1 MAQQGS
7 SSGAPVDLDG
17 EQTGTRY
24 FVGTPPE
31 RRRSGSAGA
40 IIALAGIGVLSF
52 GLVAASI
59 VFRGGMAVLP
69 GWSAIFAGG
78 NYRVT
83 DVDRSAA
90 AGGLRRGDEIQTV
103 AGDEQAWFYGPALAL
118 SRVPAG
124 GSYSVTVKRAGRI
137 ETVSLRLPAVPG
149 SWKPLVPNLIVC
161 VLLYA
166 LAFWIGS
173 VKFRD
178 ITGRLATLTFV
189 LTVFT
194 FLSVILARFPG
205 WNGPTSALALAV
217 ANIAR
222 PLNLAVGYHFFSRFP
237 QPLPDSVR
245 GIALRR
251 ALYAFA
257 AFLWLPLNIPAL
269 AHVIGATPGPML
281 ARIAAF
287 RTDGHPGGLL
297 IPAYETLA
305 TVLMGL
311 VLTRNYG
318 RLGDPDSRRR
328 LRWAGLGFGATLG
341 VFLVFALLKVL
352 WYVTGSVTMAWL
364 VEFSNNLATVVIALS
379 CVALAYAVA
388 RHRVLGIH
396 VVIRRGVQYL
406 LAKNALQLIIVL
418 PALIFLFEVIRSP
431 DQRVRDLLLHRPWPF
446 YAVITVTGAISLR
459 YRRQMRLWLDRK
471 FFLPQLE
478 QERLLL
484 ALVERIKT
492 AESEAE
498 VCLSAAR
505 EIDAALHVTGL
516 HILVR
521 GQNDGKLRVAYSRTP
536 DAAVRLRDWL
546 NESGS
551 EFLRNGTIF
560 SLYACEGSGS
570 AELPQAQEPAE
581 QVVVPLVGTDRAE
594 VGALVLG
601 AKRSEQ
607 PYTSRDRDL
616 LGTVAGQI
624 ALLYEVL
631 RLKESVQQEK
641 RVRVQVLGH
650 LDDRF
655 VQLLNECPDC
665 GRCYTT
671 AETTCPQDGA
681 NLTLTLPVERTID
694 AKYRLDRRIGRGG
707 MGVVYEATDLRL
719 GRTVAIKTMVGELF
733 GNSQALTRFE
743 REARAAAALS
753 HPNVVRV
760 YDFGRLAAGGAYLVM
775 ELVAGA
781 SWRERLRDGRK
792 IVLSQVS
799 YWMKQLCSAVDAAHA
814 KGIVHRDLKP
824 ENIMIGDGDPM
835 GRVIIL
841 DFGLAKLRSGYTDRD
856 LTLSGAVMGTRG
868 YMSPE
873 QRAGRK
879 VDARSDVFALAVI
892 CAETFTG
899 CRPPRA
905 GASMQWLHASLKRS
919 GTCPDSLARSLGRGL
934 AEHPSR
940 RPTAGEFWEMLS
952 GALAEGAAQPGAA
965 VAADDVETLSMP
977 RGPEQDQ

>member
-1 MAQQGS
+1 M
-7 SSGAPVDLDG
+7 
-17 EQTGTRY
+17 
-24 FVGTPPE
+24 
-31 RRRSGSAGA
+31 
-40 IIALAGIGVLSF
+40 
-52 GLVAASI
+52 
-59 VFRGGMAVLP
+59 RGGMAVLP

-78 NYRVT
+78 NFRVT
-83 DVDRSAA
+83 DVGPGAAA
-90 AGGLRRGDEIQTV
+90 AGLRPGDEIQSV
-103 AGDEQAWFYGPALAL
+103 AGDKQAWFYGPALAL

-124 GSYSVTVKRAGRI
+124 GLYSAKVMRAGRV

-149 SWKPLVPNLIVC
+149 SWRPLVPNLIVS

-166 LAFWIGS
+166 LALWIGA

-178 ITGRLATLTFV
+178 VTGRLATLTFLLTV
-189 LTVFT
+189 LT
-194 FLSVILARFPG
+194 FLPVILVRFPG
-205 WNGPTSALALAV
+205 WNGTTSALALAV
-217 ANIAR
+217 ANMTR
-222 PLNLAVGYHFFSRFP
+222 PLNLAVAYHFFCRFP

-245 GIALRR
+245 GIAIRR
-251 ALYAFA
+251 ALYVFA
-257 AFLWLPLNIPAL
+257 ALLWLPLNIPAL
-269 AHVIGATPGPML
+269 AQVMGATPGPIL
-281 ARIAAF
+281 ALIAAF
-287 RTDGHPGGLL
+287 RPEGHPGGLL

-311 VLTRNYG
+311 VLARNYG

-341 VFLVFALLKVL
+341 VFLAYALLKVL
-352 WYVTGSVTMAWL
+352 WFMTGSVTMVGLAEL
-364 VEFSNNLATVVIALS
+364 SNNVATVVITLS

-418 PALIFLFEVIRSP
+418 PALIFLFELIRHP
-431 DQRVRDLLLHRPWPF
+431 DQPVRDLLLHRTWPF
-446 YAVITVTGAISLR
+446 YALITVTGAISLR

-471 FFLPQLE
+471 FFLPELE
-478 QERLLL
+478 QEGVLL
-484 ALVERIKT
+484 ALAERIKT

-498 VCLSAAR
+498 VCLCAAR
-505 EIDAALHVTGL
+505 EIDAALHATEL

-521 GQNDGKLRVAYSRTP
+521 GQHDGNLRVAYSRTP

-551 EFLRNGTIF
+551 EFLRNGSIF
-560 SLYACEGSGS
+560 SLYAREGSGS
-570 AELPQAQEPAE
+570 ADLPQARVPAE
-581 QVVVPLVGTDRAE
+581 HVVVPMVGTDRAE

-616 LGTVAGQI
+616 LRAVAGQI

-655 VQLLNECPDC
+655 VQLLNECPEC

-671 AETTCPQDGA
+671 AETTCPHDGA
-681 NLTLTLPVERTID
+681 SLTLTLPVERTID

-707 MGVVYEATDLRL
+707 MGVVYEAADLHL
-719 GRTVAIKTMVGELF
+719 GRTVAIKMMVGDLF
-733 GNSQALTRFE
+733 GNSQALSRFE

-792 IVLSQVS
+792 IVLSQLS
-799 YWMKQLCSAVDAAHA
+799 YWMKQLCAAVDAAHA

-841 DFGLAKLRSGYTDRD
+841 DFGLAKLRSAYADRD

-892 CAETFTG
+892 CAETLTG

-905 GASMQWLHASLKRS
+905 GASAQWLRASLQRS
-919 GTCPDSLARSLGRGL
+919 GTCPESVVRSLVCGL

-940 RPTAGEFWEMLS
+940 RPTVGEFWQMLS
-952 GALAEGAAQPGAA
+952 GALAEGAVQPGAA
-965 VAADDVETLSMP
+965 ASPDDVETLSMP

>member
-1 MAQQGS
+1 MEQQGS
-7 SSGAPVDLDG
+7 SSGARVDLDG
-17 EQTGTRY
+17 EQAGARY
-24 FVGTPPE
+24 FVGAPPE
-31 RRRSGSAGA
+31 RQRSRNPGA
-40 IIALAGIGVLSF
+40 VIAIAGIGVLSF
-52 GLVAASI
+52 GFIAASI
-59 VFRGGMAVLP
+59 LLRGGMAVLP
-69 GWSAIFAGG
+69 GWSATFTGG

-83 DVDRSAA
+83 EVDRAAAA
-90 AGGLRRGDEIQTV
+90 AGLRPGDEIQTV
-103 AGDEQAWFYGPALAL
+103 AGDKQAGFYGPALAL
-118 SRVPAG
+118 SRVPAAG
-124 GSYSVTVKRAGRI
+124 WYAITVLRAGRI
-137 ETVSLRLPAVPG
+137 ETVSLRLPGEPG
-149 SWKPLVPNLIVC
+149 SWKQLVPNLIVC
-161 VLLYA
+161 ALLYA

-178 ITGRLATLTFV
+178 ITGRLATLTFL
-189 LTVFT
+189 LTVLT
-194 FLSVILARFPG
+194 FLSVVLERFPG

-222 PLNLAVGYHFFSRFP
+222 PLNLAVAYHFFCRFP

-251 ALYAFA
+251 TLYAFA
-257 AFLWLPLNIPAL
+257 VLLWLPLNLPAL
-269 AHVIGATPGPML
+269 AHILGAAPGPML
-281 ARIAAF
+281 ALLAAF
-287 RTDGHPGGLL
+287 RPDGRPGGLL

-311 VLTRNYG
+311 VLARNYG
-318 RLGDPDSRRR
+318 RSGDPDSRRR
-328 LRWAGLGFGATLG
+328 LRWAGLGFGATLSI
-341 VFLVFALLKVL
+341 FLVFALLKTL
-352 WYVTGSVTMAWL
+352 WFATGSLVIGWL
-364 VEFSNNLATVVIALS
+364 VKVSNDLATVVIALS

-418 PALIFLFEVIRSP
+418 PALIFLFEVIRHP

-446 YAVITVTGAISLR
+446 YVVITVTGAISLR
-459 YRRQMRLWLDRK
+459 YRRQMRSWLDRK

-478 QERLLL
+478 QERVLL
-484 ALVERIKT
+484 ALVERIRT
-492 AESEAE
+492 AESGAE
-498 VCLSAAR
+498 ICLSAAR

-516 HILVR
+516 HILLR
-521 GQNDGKLRVAYSRTP
+521 GENDGRLRVAYSRMP
-536 DAAVRLRDWL
+536 DTAVRLRDWL
-546 NESGS
+546 NQSGS
-551 EFLRNGTIF
+551 EFLRNGSIF
-560 SLYACEGSGS
+560 SLYASEGSGT
-570 AELPQAQEPAE
+570 ADLPQAPVPAE
-581 QVVVPLVGTDRAE
+581 HVVVPLMATDHAE

-601 AKRSEQ
+601 PKRSEQ

-616 LGTVAGQI
+616 LKAVAGQI

-671 AETTCPQDGA
+671 SQLTCPLDGA
-681 NLTLTLPVERTID
+681 NLTLTLPVEKTID
-694 AKYRLDRRIGRGG
+694 GKYRLDRRIGRGG
-707 MGVVYEATDLRL
+707 MGVVYEAGDLRL
-719 GRTVAIKTMVGELF
+719 GRTVAIKMMVGDLF
-733 GNSQALTRFE
+733 GNSQAMARFE

-775 ELVAGA
+775 ELVGGA
-781 SWRERLRDGRK
+781 SWRERLRGGRK
-792 IVLSQVS
+792 ITLAQVS
-799 YWMKQLCSAVDAAHA
+799 SWMKQLCSAMEAAHA

-824 ENIMIGDGDPM
+824 ENIMIADEDPT

-841 DFGLAKLRSGYTDRD
+841 DFGLAKLRSEYTDRD

-879 VDARSDVFALAVI
+879 VDGRSDVFALAVI
-892 CAETFTG
+892 CVETLTG

-905 GASMQWLHASLKRS
+905 GASSQWLDASFRRT
-919 GTCPDSLARSLGRGL
+919 GPGWAGLARSLECGL
-934 AEHPSR
+934 AVQPAR
-940 RPTAGEFWEMLS
+940 RPTVAEFWRTLS
-952 GALAEGAAQPGAA
+952 SALSEAAVQPGAA
-965 VAADDVETLSMP
+965 VAPDDVETLSMR